1 MSIFIS
7 YLFLGLSLSAP
18 IGPINA
24 AQLDRGIK
32 NGFFLQA
39 WLVGVGAMTADAL
52 YMFLVYMGVIHF
64 LNSPFMKT
72 FLWLFGCFILIYTGL
87 ESLRGAGKKI
97 QATRHKSD
105 ESPAKSFLSGF
116 LMSLSSL

>member
-32 NGFFLQA
+32 KRLFLQA

-52 YMFLVYMGVIHF
+52 YMFFSVYGRYP
-64 LNSPFMKT
+64 LP
-72 FLWLFGCFILIYTGL
+72 
-87 ESLRGAGKKI
+87 
-97 QATRHKSD
+97 
-105 ESPAKSFLSGF
+105 
-116 LMSLSSL
+116 